1 LFYYPEVLHG
11 VLCPE
16 AHNNGIKKQTKKG
29 PSLISGSVDDAGTGD
44 KSFDTH
50 LSRKDIAV
58 SKYSA
63 VF

>member
-1 LFYYPEVLHG
+1 MES
-11 VLCPE
+11 
-16 AHNNGIKKQTKKG
+16 KKKR

-44 KSFDTH
+44 KSFNAH
-50 LSRKDIAV
+50 LSRKGIEV